1 VAQKF
6 LLTKHRQI
14 VYNSTL
20 NLVNRLAPAAMLV
33 ALDPACDFGP
43 ELAANLRRLMA
54 RCGITLDAL
63 ATASGVDRRT
73 IAAVLRGKNR
83 PHSRTLHRLAQALG
97 ASADEFFQD
106 RAVRA
111 HRAFDR
117 ETNPLVAEVIAQH
130 PELFAGWT
138 EADFDELYS
147 RFGTGGALTRAGAAA
162 AAGRM
167 NRTRAVH
174 EKVALVLETHE
185 ADLLEQFVDLLY
197 RRVAVGTAPSEPNE
211 AGEFFP
217 ANHIKREINQP
228 NAHSRNAATR
238 NPEAT

>member
-1 VAQKF
+1 
-6 LLTKHRQI
+6 
-14 VYNSTL
+14 
-20 NLVNRLAPAAMLV
+20 MLV
-33 ALDPACDFGP
+33 ALDAACDFGP

-54 RCGITLDAL
+54 RSGVTLDAL
-63 ATASGVDRRT
+63 AAASRVDRRT

-117 ETNPLVAEVIAQH
+117 ETNPLVAEVIAEQ
-130 PELFAGWT
+130 PELFAGWN

-167 NRTRAVH
+167 NRTRAVQ

-185 ADLLEQFVDLLY
+185 ADLLEQFVELLY
-197 RRVAVGTAPSEPNE
+197 RRVAVGTAPSEAIE
-211 AGEFFP
+211 AGEFFSTITS
-217 ANHIKREINQP
+217 ASAINQHHAQ
-228 NAHSRNAATR
+228 NRNAATHK
-238 NPEAT
+238 PKPT